1 MDTFLMKGC
10 NMAGQSFRDLD
21 VWKKSL
27 DLAVDVYKHVKFL
40 PKEELYCL
48 SDQMRRAA
56 ISIPSN
62 ISEGQ
67 QRYSNRDFKHFLLI
81 AKGSLGE
88 LETQI
93 MICERLEYLTREQS
107 QNLYNQCSEI
117 GKMLNGLINHIQ

>member
-1 MDTFLMKGC
+1 
-10 NMAGQSFRDLD
+10 MAGQSFRDLD

>member
-1 MDTFLMKGC
+1 
-10 NMAGQSFRDLD
+10 MAGQSFKDLG
-21 VWKKSL
+21 VWQKSM
-27 DLAVDVYKHVKFL
+27 DLAIDIYKIVKLL
-40 PKEELYCL
+40 PKEELYVL

-93 MICERLEYLTREQS
+93 MICERLDYLKKEQT
-107 QNLYNQCSEI
+107 QKLYNQCIEI
-117 GKMLNGLINHIQ
+117 GKMLNGLINSMQ